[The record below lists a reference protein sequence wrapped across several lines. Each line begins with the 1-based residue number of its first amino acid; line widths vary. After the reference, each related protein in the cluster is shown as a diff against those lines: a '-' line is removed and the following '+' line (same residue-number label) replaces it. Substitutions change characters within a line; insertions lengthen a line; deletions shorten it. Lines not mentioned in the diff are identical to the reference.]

1 MSSTAIEIQSLH
13 KNYGKVQ
20 ALKGVSLKVEHG
32 IIFGFLGPNG
42 AGKTTTIRCML
53 DAIRPQQGS
62 IRMFGLDPQ
71 QDAVA
76 VRSRVGYLP
85 GELNLESNQK
95 VADALRYFGALRG
108 NNLDWR
114 YVEELARRLDLDLQM
129 SIKNLSKGNK
139 QKVGVVQAL
148 MHRPDLLILDEPTSG
163 LDPLMQ
169 QEVYRLLRETR
180 QNGATVFFSSHI
192 IAEVEAIADRV
203 AIIRDGVIV
212 EEAEPETLGHMDVRR
227 IRVRF
232 KDDVDEA
239 KLKDF
244 PDVAEVTRERRDV
257 FAFTVEGEID
267 GFIKTLAGFPVS
279 DLDVERPSLEEIFLA
294 YYAGEKE

>member
-95 VADALRYFGALRG
+95 VADARRYFGALRG

-163 LDPLMQ
+163 CSRRSTGCCARPARMAPRCSSLRTL
-169 QEVYRLLRETR
+169 LLRWKQLPTGWR
-180 QNGATVFFSSHI
+180 SS
-192 IAEVEAIADRV
+192 
-203 AIIRDGVIV
+203 G
-212 EEAEPETLGHMDVRR
+212 TG
-227 IRVRF
+227 
-232 KDDVDEA
+232 
-239 KLKDF
+239 
-244 PDVAEVTRERRDV
+244 
-257 FAFTVEGEID
+257 
-267 GFIKTLAGFPVS
+267 
-279 DLDVERPSLEEIFLA
+279 
-294 YYAGEKE
+294 